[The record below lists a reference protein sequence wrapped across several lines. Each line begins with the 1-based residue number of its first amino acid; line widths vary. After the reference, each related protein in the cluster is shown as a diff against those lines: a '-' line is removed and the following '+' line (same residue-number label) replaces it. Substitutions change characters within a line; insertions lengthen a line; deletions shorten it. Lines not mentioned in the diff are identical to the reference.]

1 MPNPRTRASTRKSG
15 DPNLVGQAR
24 QAAESAVKDLQKR
37 LPPDLVKQIERSLER
52 GQNALDGSLKQVQ
65 ARLNR
70 TASQT
75 DVDRLT
81 RRIDDLTRQVN
92 RLLGVARG
100 APSATA
106 RRTPSPPRLSSAKPA
121 ASRSS
126 SDAKPGSSRSRAPRS
141 SRSGADAG
149 SASKTPGRRSSSSSR
164 RTSNTRTAG
173 EGRSSS
179 SRPRNR
185 RSGGSTP
192 PSEGG
197 GS

>member
-1 MPNPRTRASTRKSG
+1 MPNPRNRASTRKSG

-24 QAAESAVKDLQKR
+24 KAAEGAVKDLQKR

-52 GQNALDGSLKQVQ
+52 GQKALDGSLKQIQ

-81 RRIDDLTRQVN
+81 RRIDDLSRQVN
-92 RLLGVARG
+92 RLVGAARG
-100 APSATA
+100 ASSAAPRRPS
-106 RRTPSPPRLSSAKPA
+106 TPRALSSAKPA
-121 ASRSS
+121 AGRSG
-126 SDAKPGSSRSRAPRS
+126 SDAKPSSGRSRVARS
-141 SRSGADAG
+141 SRSGADTGA
-149 SASKTPGRRSSSSSR
+149 ASSRRSSSSR
-164 RTSNTRTAG
+164 RTSSTRTTS

-192 PSEGG
+192 PPE
-197 GS
+197 